1 MRSQGAVFPWKSLVC
16 VTRPDLRNSGRLAR
30 RPLTS
35 PRARPR
41 RRTPDPSMSFDETT
55 EITEIPN
62 APRELREETTREAVV
77 ARDAGTTTAELE
89 ATTAK
94 RAKLATEPEATK
106 TTPESEPEAEPEPAP
121 PPPHTSSEEKR
132 ARELQERE
140 DAAKKTNA
148 AAPAPAP
155 AAASGAFVPSETFAG
170 ARPGYVFKQG
180 PDGVGYYVDEL
191 GDEGGNVIEHVD
203 DFVLGLFDA
212 VVWIPRE
219 EAEFAP
225 SKKFAGAKRGYA
237 FKRGPRG
244 LGYYKDRP
252 LTATS
257 GSLDASRPALQADGT
272 IACAIFAHLQDPKD
286 RVALAAVSRVFR
298 DAEKSDA
305 SLPGG
310 SAAAVF
316 KLSFDF
322 VGAYRRRR
330 RLDHHELIDTET
342 DMDLVKALY
351 WMRKAADLEN
361 ADAMYSLGKCYDDGH
376 GVEEDE
382 TKANEWY
389 ERAVARYRVLA
400 ESERDSEASE
410 AMCHL
415 GYLYA
420 RGEGV
425 DQDQTKMIE
434 WLERANEFGHA
445 IASDILGHCYNYG
458 IGVEK
463 NAPKA
468 VELYIQALELDED
481 ILWDDPAD
489 LGSESQRVQWN
500 LGQIYE
506 HGKPGVAVNK
516 TEALKWYRAAVDFG
530 DSDARDDVERLESE
544 LQGA

>member
-1 MRSQGAVFPWKSLVC
+1 M
-16 VTRPDLRNSGRLAR
+16 
-30 RPLTS
+30 
-35 PRARPR
+35 
-41 RRTPDPSMSFDETT
+41 
-55 EITEIPN
+55 
-62 APRELREETTREAVV
+62 
-77 ARDAGTTTAELE
+77 
-89 ATTAK
+89 
-94 RAKLATEPEATK
+94 
-106 TTPESEPEAEPEPAP
+106 
-121 PPPHTSSEEKR
+121 
-132 ARELQERE
+132 
-140 DAAKKTNA
+140 
-148 AAPAPAP
+148 
-155 AAASGAFVPSETFAG
+155 
-170 ARPGYVFKQG
+170 
-180 PDGVGYYVDEL
+180 GYYVDA
-191 GDEGGNVIEHVD
+191 NAPKSTSAKTPAAAPTKKSSV
-203 DFVLGLFDA
+203 FS
-212 VVWIPRE
+212 IPRE

-425 DQDQTKMIE
+425 DQDQTKMVE
-434 WLERANEFGHA
+434 WLERASEFGRA
-445 IASDILGHCYNYG
+445 IASDTLGHCYNYG